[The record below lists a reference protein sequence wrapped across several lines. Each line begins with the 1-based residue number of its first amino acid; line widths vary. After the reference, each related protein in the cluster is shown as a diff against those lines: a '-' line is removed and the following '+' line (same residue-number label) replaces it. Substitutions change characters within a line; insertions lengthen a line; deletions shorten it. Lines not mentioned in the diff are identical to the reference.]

1 MQQLEA
7 VETMMAYIAHNMD
20 KNEELLVDLKMV
32 RGEDVA
38 SQKLVEEC
46 VCLLRKVKEEN
57 EAS

>member
-1 MQQLEA
+1 
-7 VETMMAYIAHNMD
+7 MMAYIAHNMD